1 MRKATRKEEINIIEH
16 CMLRT
21 NNKVKL
27 RTLVL
32 QSLYRMKL
40 VSTRI
45 RKFAE
50 ARHPEVWQWKEFLV
64 TLQLGWRRYFYIC
77 GHKDSI
83 FVRIQVHQL
92 KSTGGCVCCLYWR
105 GIATGFLLAII
116 LASLFNLGKYLS

>member
-1 MRKATRKEEINIIEH
+1 MRKATKKEEINIIKH

-21 NNKVKL
+21 SNEVKL
-27 RTLVL
+27 RTMIL
-32 QSLYRMKL
+32 QTLNRKRL

-116 LASLFNLGKYLS
+116 LASLFNLGKFLL

>member
-1 MRKATRKEEINIIEH
+1 MRKATRKEEIIIIEH

-21 NNKVKL
+21 TNKVKL

-32 QSLYRMKL
+32 QTLDRRQL

-45 RKFAE
+45 RKFTKAT
-50 ARHPEVWQWKEFLV
+50 HPEVWQWKEFLV

-116 LASLFNLGKYLS
+116 LASLFNLGKFLL

>member
-16 CMLRT
+16 CMLCT
-21 NNKVKL
+21 NNKVTL

-32 QSLYRMKL
+32 QSLDRRQL

-45 RKFAE
+45 RKFAK
-50 ARHPEVWQWKEFLV
+50 ARHPEVWQWQEFLV
-64 TLQLGWRRYFYIC
+64 TLKLGWRRYFYTC